1 MKGLFIFALLVCLFS
16 FPSFVLSLTEQLNC
30 KTNEIYSQYGI
41 IVNEKKNAYISIEVT
56 KPQISNYN
64 LTMIAVICNIIDL
77 DNIGYNYDDK
87 KFLMCSKELV
97 DLGVCKKEDEI
108 IVNEKDLK
116 LKPLTKLFTI
126 NDKTEY
132 PYSTDLKYDV
142 EETGFYSVILKPAND
157 EKYDGSYDLI
167 SNIEWHSSTGEL
179 PGGDYPKVK
188 FYGLLA
194 LIYVVICVL
203 WILNAYIYRQ
213 DILPI
218 QHYITGITVFV
229 ATEMIMH
236 YVYYNHYNNTNDNS
250 MLLLIFAGG
259 LNAGRNSLTF
269 FILLIVC
276 MGYGVVK
283 QSLGSTMR
291 KVQILTLFHFIFGVL
306 YAVGLMIVSEITEL
320 VVLFFVF
327 PLSATMT
334 IFYVWTLA
342 ALTNSIRKLE
352 QRHQDAKLN
361 MFLNLRK
368 ILIICI
374 VFIFIF
380 FVASS
385 FNFMGSQDIQWIVD
399 HWSTRWFWIDG
410 FLNII
415 YLFGFSAIIFL
426 WRPTSNNQRYGL
438 DQVKDN
444 NYIIFIISY
453 NNFKNT
459 ILKI

>member
-1 MKGLFIFALLVCLFS
+1 MKGLLYFTLLLSLFS

-30 KTNEIYSQYGI
+30 RTNNIYSQYGI
-41 IVNEKKNAYISIEVT
+41 IANEEKNAYISLEVM
-56 KPQISNYN
+56 KPKTSNYN
-64 LTMIAVICNIIDL
+64 ITMIAIICNILDL

-87 KFLMCSKELV
+87 KFLMCSKDLV
-97 DLGVCKKEDEI
+97 ELGVCEKVDEI
-108 IVNEKDLK
+108 IINKKNKKGKILA
-116 LKPLTKLFTI
+116 KLFEI

-132 PYSTDLKYDV
+132 PYKTELKYDV
-142 EETGFYSVILKPAND
+142 DETGFYSVIFKTAND
-157 EKYDGSYDLI
+157 DDYDKSYDLI
-167 SNIEWHSSTGEL
+167 SNVEWHSSTGEL
-179 PGGDYPKVK
+179 AGGDYPKVK
-188 FYGLLA
+188 FYGFLA
-194 LIYVVICVL
+194 LIYIIICAL

-213 DILPI
+213 DILPL

-229 ATEMIMH
+229 TIEMIMH

-291 KVQILTLFHFIFGVL
+291 KVQVLTLLHFIFGIL
-306 YAVGLMIVSEITEL
+306 YAIGLMIVSEITEF

-342 ALTNSIRKLE
+342 ALTNSIKKLE
-352 QRHQDAKLN
+352 ERHQDAKLN

-380 FVASS
+380 FVASTY
-385 FNFMGSQDIQWIVD
+385 NFMGSQDIQWIVD

-415 YLFGFSAIIFL
+415 YLFGFTAIIFL
-426 WRPTSNNQRYGL
+426 WRPTANNQRYGL
-438 DQVKDN
+438 DQVN
-444 NYIIFIISY
+444 SNHIYIF
-453 NNFKNT
+453 FF
-459 ILKI
+459 